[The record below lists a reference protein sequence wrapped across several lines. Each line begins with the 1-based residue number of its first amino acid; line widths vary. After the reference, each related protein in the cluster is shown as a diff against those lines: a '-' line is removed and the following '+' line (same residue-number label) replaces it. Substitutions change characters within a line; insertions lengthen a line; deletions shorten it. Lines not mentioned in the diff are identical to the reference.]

1 MASWKRNS
9 GPFCRREWRRNSG
22 RYPGRYLRRWRGG
35 AFSTRRE
42 VGANRNAPF
51 PRRVHPWRSI
61 ALRMRVRRSLVP
73 PFFPNMRG
81 PPAMGASP
89 QSSYLFPSPGPL
101 SPRFTFPRP
110 LVILPPSKNRFRIYG
125 AGKFRLPPAAGNQ
138 GRPAGKHMT
147 IFIDPPPGTRR
158 ALAIALLLTSLE
170 FSVGRPMSNV
180 MPPAE

>member
-1 MASWKRNS
+1 MAPEFWTVPWAVSPAVAVARFLDS
-9 GPFCRREWRRNSG
+9 P
-22 RYPGRYLRRWRGG
+22 RGG
-35 AFSTRRE
+35 REPKRPVSAQGPPMAIDCLADAGPAVACPPVFSE
-42 VGANRNAPF
+42 HG
-51 PRRVHPWRSI
+51 
-61 ALRMRVRRSLVP
+61 
-73 PFFPNMRG
+73 G